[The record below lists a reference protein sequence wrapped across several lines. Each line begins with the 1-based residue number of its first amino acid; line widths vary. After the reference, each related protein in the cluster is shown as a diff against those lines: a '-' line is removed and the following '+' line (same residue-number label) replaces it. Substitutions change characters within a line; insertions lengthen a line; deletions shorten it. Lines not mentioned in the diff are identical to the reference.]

1 MMEGVVSWIQKCPK
15 IWLSSEEFG
24 DSDFEEDNYLLLQRS
39 CRGSIKNK
47 GITIQKIGVRTHK
60 RRQGEAT
67 MMLDIIEKTAKDCGL
82 SFVLIQSVVSDAMVA
97 LVNNREGYSQI
108 NRYDD
113 QTDLTGDYIKR
124 L

>member
-1 MMEGVVSWIQKCPK
+1 MGDVVSWIQKSPK
-15 IWLSSEEFG
+15 IWLSSKEFG
-24 DSDFEEDNYLLLQRS
+24 DPDFEEDNHLLLQRS
-39 CRGSIKNK
+39 CRGSFKNK
-47 GITIQKIGVRTHK
+47 GITIQRIGVRKDK

-67 MMLDIIEKTAKDCGL
+67 KMLDIIEKTAKECGL
-82 SFVLIQSVVSDAMVA
+82 SFVLIQSVVSDAMVE
-97 LVNNREGYSQI
+97 LVNKREGYTQI

>member
-1 MMEGVVSWIQKCPK
+1 MGDVVSWIQKSPK
-15 IWLSSEEFG
+15 IWLSSKEFG
-24 DSDFEEDNYLLLQRS
+24 DPDFEEDNHLLLQRS

-47 GITIQKIGVRTHK
+47 GITIQRIGVRKDK

-67 MMLDIIEKTAKDCGL
+67 KMLDIIEKTAKECGL
-82 SFVLIQSVVSDAMVA
+82 SFVLIQSVVSDAMVE
-97 LVNNREGYSQI
+97 LVNKREGYTQI